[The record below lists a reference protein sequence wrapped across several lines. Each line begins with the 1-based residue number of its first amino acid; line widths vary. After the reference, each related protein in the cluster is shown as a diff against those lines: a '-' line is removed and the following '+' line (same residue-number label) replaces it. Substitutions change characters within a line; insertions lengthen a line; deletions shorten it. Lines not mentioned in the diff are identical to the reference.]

1 MINIFNGSK
10 KQYSDAGCYFFNRRG
25 YLNNVNL
32 SFFWLLLS
40 LNRLHPDHNHHFMCG
55 GLP

>member
-1 MINIFNGSK
+1 MNNIFNGSK